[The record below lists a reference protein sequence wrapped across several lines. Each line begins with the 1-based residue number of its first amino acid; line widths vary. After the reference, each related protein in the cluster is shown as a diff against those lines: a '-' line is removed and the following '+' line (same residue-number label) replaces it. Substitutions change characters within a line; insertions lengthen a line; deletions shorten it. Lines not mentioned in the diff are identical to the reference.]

1 MDNIK
6 KISFFIVLLMF
17 YQCDDKILSL
27 EKLNQAPKIEYFSR
41 STTNWTIA
49 NDTIVDL
56 AKVYNKNNNI
66 NYTVAIRSID
76 ANKNFES
83 IIVTEAENGG
93 KFFLD
98 EREFTQSTTVPL
110 DSFSLA
116 YRYYKPETREFKIES
131 KDDFGLIKN
140 LVFQITFLENK
151 TPFAD
156 LEIRTVNTN
165 AQNEYI
171 LDASKSEDQ
180 DKNLGGFIT
189 KYEYTINDIVI
200 ENPSNQIYHV
210 FMPGTHTVGLRVKDN
225 DELWSEQIIRN
236 LIVQ

>member
-1 MDNIK
+1 MNHIK
-6 KISFFIVLLMF
+6 KISFFIVLLML
-17 YQCDDKILSL
+17 YQCDDKIPSL

-49 NDTIVDL
+49 SDTIVDL

-83 IIVTEAENGG
+83 IIVTEAESGG
-93 KFFLD
+93 KFYLD
-98 EREFTQSTTVPL
+98 DKEFTESTIVPL

-116 YRYYKPETREFKIES
+116 YRYYKAETREFKVES
-131 KDDFGLIKN
+131 KDDFGMLKN
-140 LVFQITFLENK
+140 IVFQITFLENK
-151 TPFAD
+151 IPIAV
-156 LEIRTVNTN
+156 LEIRKINTN

-180 DKNLGGFIT
+180 DKILGGFIT
-189 KYEYTINDIVI
+189 KYEYTVNDVVI

-225 DELWSEQIIRN
+225 DELWSKQIIRN
-236 LIVQ
+236 LIIQ